1 MVEVYV
7 PTSEAKALAAAADR
21 FLSDQWGGDS
31 VRAMLDEPSQS
42 VPLAGAVE
50 DMGWTS
56 LTVEDEMGGGGA
68 DVATACLLLERLGR
82 QLAPP
87 AVAPALLAARV
98 LADLTDPDVRKGLL
112 ERHVAGEQIA
122 VVATDRVGSPVED
135 HVPLG
140 TRESLDFGALWAPVT
155 DRTTH
160 LLVPF
165 GDAGALAV
173 IPVDADGLT
182 LTPLRRLDGTP
193 MSRVDGSGVAAASV
207 LPWAPSFPSGLF
219 GALLA
224 AAELVGVTETLLEQT
239 CEYARTRQQ
248 FGQPIGT
255 FQAVSHRLADIAVDL
270 EIGRSLVAGAAHA
283 LDAGDDDAAS
293 LSSAAKAWMSDAGV
307 RAAEVAVQLHGG
319 IGFTWECD
327 VHLYLRRVRVQAAS
341 FGTARHHRALLSAAL
356 GHWAA
361 SYGEGGDSGN

>member
-112 ERHVAGEQIA
+112 
-122 VVATDRVGSPVED
+122 
-135 HVPLG
+135 
-140 TRESLDFGALWAPVT
+140 
-155 DRTTH
+155 
-160 LLVPF
+160 
-165 GDAGALAV
+165 
-173 IPVDADGLT
+173 
-182 LTPLRRLDGTP
+182 
-193 MSRVDGSGVAAASV
+193 
-207 LPWAPSFPSGLF
+207 
-219 GALLA
+219 
-224 AAELVGVTETLLEQT
+224 
-239 CEYARTRQQ
+239 
-248 FGQPIGT
+248 
-255 FQAVSHRLADIAVDL
+255 
-270 EIGRSLVAGAAHA
+270 
-283 LDAGDDDAAS
+283 
-293 LSSAAKAWMSDAGV
+293 
-307 RAAEVAVQLHGG
+307 
-319 IGFTWECD
+319 
-327 VHLYLRRVRVQAAS
+327 
-341 FGTARHHRALLSAAL
+341 
-356 GHWAA
+356 
-361 SYGEGGDSGN
+361 